1 VTFDGVLDYGQFA
14 EYLGEGLRLDPAIL
28 TRDARLIEDLGLD
41 SLYLLELLVLVEE
54 LGVHLPDC
62 VAVAMETVGDVYG
75 EYADRAT
82 RLRAR
87 SVP

>member
-1 VTFDGVLDYGQFA
+1 VTLDSVFDYGQFA
-14 EYLGEGLRLDPAIL
+14 EYLGEGLRLDSAIL
-28 TRDARLIEDLGLD
+28 TPDARLIEDLGLD

-54 LGVHLPDC
+54 LGVHLPDY
-62 VAVAMETVGDVYG
+62 VAVAMETVGDVYR

-87 SVP
+87 SAP